1 MIMHQK
7 NEKAGLGCESGQFT
21 HGEMAELL
29 ARQSLNIDG
38 FCGIIL

>member
-21 HGEMAELL
+21 HGEIAEYVNLQML
-29 ARQSLNIDG
+29 FFPIP
-38 FCGIIL
+38 